1 MPTPAMFYPNAIN
14 FASGND
20 ITQITELPLDAGF
33 VDLMI
38 RAGGNPYPGF
48 TGSHSARPSY
58 RFSSTQIKDVL
69 DRCTVEGVA
78 IGGSASNL
86 DIEYQKQQNLATRY
100 GNSDTEHTR
109 SRMTHWLLS
118 WQSISA
124 SEDQAAEISF
134 QINPISDDG
143 VNAPVVSTSGV
154 AIASTAAVQ
163 HVYGLGPIK
172 LNTSSPSF
180 NDFICVD
187 SWSIESGV
195 RLDLKPC
202 SGGGF
207 LVYAAVG
214 DVTPVLTL
222 QTTDINKV
230 LQYMPA
236 GAAIT
241 SVNAFLRR
249 KTAGGLNVSDATTS
263 HIKISGTAG
272 TVKPVSQ
279 RELRIPLHNL
289 SFDTASAI
297 S

>member
-1 MPTPAMFYPNAIN
+1 MN
-14 FASGND
+14 
-20 ITQITELPLDAGF
+20 
-33 VDLMI
+33 
-38 RAGGNPYPGF
+38 
-48 TGSHSARPSY
+48 
-58 RFSSTQIKDVL
+58 
-69 DRCTVEGVA
+69 
-78 IGGSASNL
+78 
-86 DIEYQKQQNLATRY
+86 
-100 GNSDTEHTR
+100 
-109 SRMTHWLLS
+109 

-124 SEDQAAEISF
+124 SEDQAAEITF
-134 QINPISDDG
+134 QITPISDDG
-143 VNAPVVSTSGV
+143 VNAPIVVTSGA
-154 AIASTAAVQ
+154 AISSTASVQ
-163 HVYGLGPIK
+163 HVFGLGPIK

-187 SWSIESGV
+187 SWSLDAGV
-195 RLDLKPC
+195 ELDLKPC

-207 LVYAAVG
+207 LVYEAVG
-214 DVTPVLTL
+214 RVTPVLTL

-230 LQYMPA
+230 LQYMPG

-249 KTAGGLNVSDATTS
+249 KTAGGLNVADATTS

-279 RELRIPLHNL
+279 RELRVQLHNL